1 MKKINLIF
9 SALTTVALPLVSI
22 SCNVQKQSKTKSL
35 NLIDTKTF
43 YDVIKESSQNKYPSV
58 YITRNAAQVYNSV
71 FNLMLSQLMLS
82 EDKNDYNDQILLI
95 DQAVQNNEI
104 KENQRFNFKSLI
116 KKYGSV
122 LDKGVEKGRVLILNN
137 TKTIEQSKDIPYN
150 IFPREIHEYETYL
163 KMYLEKGVN
172 KFDFYIPDISFIG
185 MKPEVRNWILKRANS
200 ITLLSDG
207 NAQQYKFIRD
217 NYLKWLKNQKV
228 TYSKKEL
235 EQYWNN
241 FQNNPELTSPEIDYH
256 FFYKLEDK
264 LKIFNFDGRYSLAF
278 NAELEYIKRPWAK
291 ININNYP
298 LDYTKIPE
306 KLNISVDDYLNEYE
320 KLNNLYGKKFED
332 LIVYGNDN
340 LDKAKNNL
348 IFMRSS
354 LFRHYEPGKEFEGDL
369 RLDHNPEALK
379 EINQYFATLLKK
391 YPSNQYNYIFK
402 LHPYY
407 KDEQALGYINK
418 MLGSQ
423 KINPVIIDPG
433 ISWENLIA
441 MEFKNLRNNT
451 SVIFDRNDFKN
462 NKSKTIITGLQA
474 TTTVLN
480 STYSFLTEA
489 FGIRLKEAY
498 SFVDP
503 KNFPLSNKFNIVIR
517 DVKHETDEKTFN
529 ANVEE
534 LKKANL
540 WNMISESFPWYEEF
554 ISMNEFISKK

>member
-278 NAELEYIKRPWAK
+278 NAELEYIKKPWAK

-348 IFMRSS
+348 IFMGSS

-391 YPSNQYNYIFK
+391 YPSDQYNYIFK

-407 KDEQALGYINK
+407 KDEQALEYINK

>member
-9 SALTTVALPLVSI
+9 SALTTVALPLISI

-137 TKTIEQSKDIPYN
+137 TKTIEKSKDIPYN

-348 IFMRSS
+348 IFMGSS

-391 YPSNQYNYIFK
+391 YPSDKYNYIFK

-407 KDEQALGYINK
+407 KDEQALEYINK

-489 FGIRLKEAY
+489 FGIRLREAY